1 MARNHL
7 PPGLR
12 PFTPGEGWDSYT
24 RGCGFGLGFKV
35 VMDAAQYGT
44 PLSAGA
50 YSWGGAAN
58 TYFWI
63 DPAEELIAI
72 LMTQYMPF
80 LGYPTHSQLETAT
93 YQALVG

>member
-1 MARNHL
+1 MRPSTALHC
-7 PPGLR
+7 PPGL
-12 PFTPGEGWDSYT
+12 T
-24 RGCGFGLGFKV
+24 RGE
-35 VMDAAQYGT
+35 ARR
-44 PLSAGA
+44 
-50 YSWGGAAN
+50 N